1 MIYAHPNIKFNL
13 NCNDVPKIHLIFF
26 LFFLAFTICESE
38 ALQIVNMRWR
48 YELFFN
54 SLRFF
59 FRLKIHVLVAVMQS
73 VFSIMNRWLAY
84 FRRNN
89 NRGSYTHT
97 HSSHTVCRKWCAW
110 MQRRISIFFFLS
122 LRSLKTAF
130 GCDIWDES
138 IYECVRI
145 RIWKHQKFKKY
156 FCSVSPYSA
165 IFMLVWFKRF
175 SKCCFCFFFLF
186 MTCSRLSSLKN
197 TQLHLISQIH
207 TERDRAN

>member
-1 MIYAHPNIKFNL
+1 MSYSL
-13 NCNDVPKIHLIFF
+13 IH
-26 LFFLAFTICESE
+26 C
-38 ALQIVNMRWR
+38 V
-48 YELFFN
+48 
-54 SLRFF
+54 FF
-59 FRLKIHVLVAVMQS
+59 FVWRFMCLLQLCNLCFPLWTDDSHILGEIITVEVTL
-73 VFSIMNRWLAY
+73 
-84 FRRNN
+84 
-89 NRGSYTHT
+89 THT
-97 HSSHTVCRKWCAW
+97 HHTRCVVSDAHGCNVVYL
-110 MQRRISIFFFLS
+110 FFFLS

-130 GCDIWDES
+130 GCDIWDKS